1 LNHQNACQ
9 LKEDETMN
17 LEELVKDIQS
27 NDPQTRTT
35 AWQQAGSIGAPAV
48 KPLVKL
54 YMDKD
59 MEVRRAAKR
68 GLEKIV
74 RTVGTP
80 GAERAKSAVIKAL
93 LGLLGD
99 SQPVALRRDILWL
112 LSEIAGAE
120 SIESIAAL
128 LRHDALRE
136 DARMVLERIPGDRS
150 LAALRHAL
158 GRVPEDFRLNIAQS
172 LRARGESVSLKKYPC
187 QKLVPTK

>member
-1 LNHQNACQ
+1 
-9 LKEDETMN
+9 MN

-27 NDPQTRTT
+27 HDPETRTA
-35 AWQQAGSIGAPAV
+35 AWQQAGTIGAPAV
-48 KPLVKL
+48 KPLAEL
-54 YMDKD
+54 YRAKD

-74 RTVGTP
+74 RTKGSP
-80 GAERAKSAVIKAL
+80 GDEPAKAAVIQAL
-93 LGLLGD
+93 LGLLDDG
-99 SQPVALRRDILWL
+99 QPVALRRDILWL

-120 SIESIAAL
+120 SVESISAL

-136 DARMVLERIPGDRS
+136 DARMVLERIPGDAS

-158 GRVPEDFRLNIAQS
+158 GRVSEDFRLNIAQS